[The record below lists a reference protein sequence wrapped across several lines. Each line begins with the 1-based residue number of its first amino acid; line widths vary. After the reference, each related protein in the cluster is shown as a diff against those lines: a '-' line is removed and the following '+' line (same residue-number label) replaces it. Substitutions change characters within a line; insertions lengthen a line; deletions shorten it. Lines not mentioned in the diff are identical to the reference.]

1 MDEMRINSKFTRAV
15 ISKLLRNTIKKK
27 IGYDIDVDLEQLII
41 TIDEGKAHAHVS
53 ADVDLSKEEF
63 VKILRTVGL

>member
-41 TIDEGKAHAHVS
+41 TIDEGEAHAHIS

-63 VKILRTVGL
+63 VKILQNVAL